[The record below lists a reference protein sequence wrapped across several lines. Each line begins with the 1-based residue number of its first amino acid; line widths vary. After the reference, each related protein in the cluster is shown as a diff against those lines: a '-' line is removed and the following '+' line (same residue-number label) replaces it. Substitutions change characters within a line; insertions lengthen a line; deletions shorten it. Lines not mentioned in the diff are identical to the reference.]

1 MRANKWIAAG
11 ERPCIHVLVT
21 GFDGLRV
28 RIVVA
33 GLPGAI
39 GHART
44 RRAAR
49 EIARSSVASILQSD
63 PYAFDLIVDGA

>member
-1 MRANKWIAAG
+1 MLANKRIATG
-11 ERPCIHVLVT
+11 ERPCIRVGVSGL
-21 GFDGLRV
+21 DGLRV
-28 RIVVA
+28 RIVVV

-44 RRAAR
+44 RREAR